1 MSPVKDE
8 LFARQI
14 RLEIRRRFV
23 VFRIPTRL
31 RETGNIGSERW
42 VALLKLILLTIIYA
56 KDNLIFKY
64 LMLLFVKLLCD
75 HKIQCDMKSNALK
88 TWMKTPNNY
97 TDG

>member
-1 MSPVKDE
+1 MKDE

-23 VFRIPTRL
+23 VFRIPTCL
-31 RETGNIGSERW
+31 RETGNTGSERW
-42 VALLKLILLTIIYA
+42 VALLKLILLTVTYA

-75 HKIQCDMKSNALK
+75 HKSSV
-88 TWMKTPNNY
+88 T
-97 TDG
+97 